1 MYQAQVSSKGQVVI
15 PKPLRERWGI
25 SEGSTISFTE
35 DAQGLHLTV
44 QREATREDLLRS
56 LQAGPGIAG
65 YRGPARTSSEVR
77 DALRSAFRRKKP

>member
-25 SEGSTISFTE
+25 GEGSTIAFTE

-44 QREATREDLLRS
+44 QQETTREDILRS
-56 LQAGPGIAG
+56 LRAGAEIAA
-65 YRGPARTSSEVR
+65 YQGPARTPTEMR
-77 DALRSAFRRKKP
+77 DAVRSAFRKKTP